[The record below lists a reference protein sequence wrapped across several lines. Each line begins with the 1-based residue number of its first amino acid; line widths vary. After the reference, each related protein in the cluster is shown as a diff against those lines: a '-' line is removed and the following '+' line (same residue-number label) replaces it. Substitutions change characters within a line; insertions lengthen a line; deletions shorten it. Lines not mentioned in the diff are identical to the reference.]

1 MDSDEKKNRRGSC
14 KREERKGNMEAE
26 RMKNEGVYEVM
37 KTRKDNAQKERN
49 ETKGEQW
56 MHQRARERLC
66 LWTQRRYP
74 H

>member
-56 MHQRARERLC
+56 MRERLC